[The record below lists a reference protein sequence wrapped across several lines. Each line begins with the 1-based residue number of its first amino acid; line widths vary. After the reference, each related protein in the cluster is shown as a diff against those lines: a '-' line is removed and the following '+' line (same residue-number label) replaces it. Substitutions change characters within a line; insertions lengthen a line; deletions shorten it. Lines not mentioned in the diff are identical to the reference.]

1 MATKTYRVEG
11 MTCNHCVMAVSNEVG
26 SVDGVASVAVD
37 LESGVVTVTG
47 EAFDDVAIAAAVD
60 EAGYTLAS

>member
-11 MTCNHCVMAVSNEVG
+11 MTCNHCVMSVSNEVG
-26 SVDGVASVAVD
+26 SVEGVTAVAVD

-47 EAFDDVAIAAAVD
+47 EAFKDEAIAAAVD